1 MIVTVANCA
10 PADIGALVAENM
22 AVLHA
27 RTGRKML
34 LLDASRRQA
43 CARWGAGRARSR
55 LRPVVAT
62 RAVRGSGFSEQLER
76 LQARYDDVAI
86 VVDTDGG
93 NGLECRCALIAA
105 HVALVPLTPEH
116 ADVDARYELI
126 ARLDSARM
134 FNPGL
139 RVLFVAVGG
148 EHDPA
153 SGESCAMRAYA
164 AQVMSAGMAATIL
177 HLPAL
182 RWGAD
187 IPGRCASDIDSSA
200 GAAETAALHEE
211 VYRTAFAVSPVRP
224 NASPGLTHESG
235 GQFLKE

>member
-105 HVALVPLTPEH
+105 HVALVPLAPDLPEQEEG
-116 ADVDARYELI
+116 ARHRRRQASLI
-126 ARLDSARM
+126 NLTNEVTMDIVFIGAIVLFAALIWGMTNGCARL
-134 FNPGL
+134 
-139 RVLFVAVGG
+139 G
-148 EHDPA
+148 E
-153 SGESCAMRAYA
+153 R
-164 AQVMSAGMAATIL
+164 
-177 HLPAL
+177 
-182 RWGAD
+182 
-187 IPGRCASDIDSSA
+187 
-200 GAAETAALHEE
+200 
-211 VYRTAFAVSPVRP
+211 
-224 NASPGLTHESG
+224 
-235 GQFLKE
+235 K

>member
-1 MIVTVANCA
+1 MIVTVVNCA
-10 PADIGALVAENM
+10 PGDVGALVAENM
-22 AVLHA
+22 ALSHA
-27 RTGRKML
+27 RTGRKTL
-34 LLDASRRQA
+34 LLDASRRQT
-43 CARWGAGRARSR
+43 CARWSAERTRSR
-55 LRPVVAT
+55 LRPVAVA
-62 RAVRGSGFSEQLER
+62 RAVCGSGFSEQLER

-116 ADVDARYELI
+116 TDVDARYELI
-126 ARLDSARM
+126 ARLNSARM

-153 SGESCAMRAYA
+153 SGDLCAMRAYA
-164 AQVMSAGMAATIL
+164 AQVMSARMAATIL

-187 IPGRCASDIDSSA
+187 IPGRCASDIDSSS
-200 GAAETAALHEE
+200 GAAETAALHDE
-211 VYRTAFAVSPVRP
+211 VYRTAFAVSP
-224 NASPGLTHESG
+224 ALATGGAGLSD
-235 GQFLKE
+235 QPD

>member
-1 MIVTVANCA
+1 
-10 PADIGALVAENM
+10 VAENM
-22 AVLHA
+22 ALLHA

-43 CARWGAGRARSR
+43 CARWGADRARAR

-62 RAVRGSGFSEQLER
+62 RAVRGSGFAEELER
-76 LQARYDDVAI
+76 QLARYDDI
-86 VVDTDGG
+86 VIVIDADGG
-93 NGLECRCALIAA
+93 NALECRCALIAA

-116 ADVDARYELI
+116 TDVDARYELI
-126 ARLDSARM
+126 ARLNSARM

-139 RVLFVAVGG
+139 RVLFVAAGG

-153 SGESCAMRAYA
+153 SGELCAMRAYA

-182 RWGAD
+182 QWGAD
-187 IPGRCASDIDSSA
+187 IPGRCATDIDSSS

-211 VYRTAFAVSPVRP
+211 VYRTAIAGSPSRR
-224 NASPGLTHESG
+224 NASPDLTHESG
-235 GQFLKE
+235 GQFLQE

>member
-34 LLDASRRQA
+34 VLDASRRQA
-43 CARWGAGRARSR
+43 CARWGAERARSR

-62 RAVRGSGFSEQLER
+62 RAVRGSGFSEELER
-76 LQARYDDVAI
+76 LQARYHDVAI
-86 VVDTDGG
+86 VVDTDGD

-116 ADVDARYELI
+116 TDVDTSYELI
-126 ARLDSARM
+126 ARLNSARM

-153 SGESCAMRAYA
+153 SGELSAMRAYA
-164 AQVMSAGMAATIL
+164 ARVMSAGMAATIL

-187 IPGRCASDIDSSA
+187 SSGRCASDIDSSA
-200 GAAETAALHEE
+200 GAAETVALHEE
-211 VYRTAFAVSPVRP
+211 VYRTAFA
-224 NASPGLTHESG
+224 
-235 GQFLKE
+235 GQAGSS